1 MGNTLLSVA
10 KVAALAFV
18 ILFPSAAS
26 ASSTF
31 TVDLFHLRNF
41 QFNANTVLD
50 NAQFQSILAGNT
62 PNASGQFSSVS
73 FNDGQFNRGALRPI
87 FGSSLFPQPYSNAY
101 GVRASGTFMASADD
115 EYTFLIRSDDATR
128 LVINGAS
135 VFDSF
140 FRNRGSFH
148 TVDLNQGVNT
158 FSLQHYDRDGPGL
171 LEIGLARGNTR
182 NINDFSVLS
191 AAIPEPATWLMMIVG
206 FALVGL
212 QVRRRSRYASD
223 LA

>member
-1 MGNTLLSVA
+1 MSNSLLKMA
-10 KVAALAFV
+10 KVSILAFV
-18 ILFPSAAS
+18 ILISDGAN

-31 TVDLFHLRNF
+31 TVDLFNLRNF

-50 NAQFQSILAGNT
+50 NARFQSILSGT

-73 FNDGQFNRGALRPI
+73 FNDGQFNRGALRPV
-87 FGSSLFPQPYSNAY
+87 FGSSLFPQPFSNAY
-101 GVRASGTFMASADD
+101 GVSASGTFVAPADD
-115 EYTFLIRSDDATR
+115 DYTFLIRSDDATR
-128 LVINGAS
+128 LVINGTS

-140 FRNRGSFH
+140 FRYRGSFH
-148 TVDLNQGVNT
+148 TVALNEGVNT

-182 NINDFSVLS
+182 NLDDFSVLS

-206 FALVGL
+206 FAVVGL
-212 QVRRRSRYASD
+212 QVRRRHRRAVD